1 MYLVF
6 TRMPGESYRRRLGS
20 LLLHSCYVF
29 RALINSLVCWFLT
42 ETGFSCCFLFLF
54 CFSKRPFNRAGHI
67 TGQAD
72 KVVCFSHSD
81 HSFFGTCRVS
91 LYHGRCL
98 GLCRVSLAV
107 LFWVDSRFLAPLF
120 SRTIIQTGS
129 LALPTVQ
136 SNLYSLNQTGRLARP
151 IPVNVPDPIRIRA
164 GSPGKH
170 WPETGRM
177 TLAHWLAS
185 GPDPFGQN
193 LAQSARTKSAPG
205 WFCIILS
212 GTSLEERNRF

>member
-72 KVVCFSHSD
+72 KVVCLSHSD
-81 HSFFGTCRVS
+81 RSFFGTCRVS

-98 GLCRVSLAV
+98 GRCRVSLAV

-120 SRTIIQTGS
+120 SRTIIQTE
-129 LALPTVQ
+129 
-136 SNLYSLNQTGRLARP
+136 RLARP
-151 IPVNVPDPIRIRA
+151 TVEGKSVFAQPNRKTRSTHPSKRTGSDTHPGRIAWKALARNWPDD
-164 GSPGKH
+164 S
-170 WPETGRM
+170 W
-177 TLAHWLAS
+177 TLACFRTGSVWPKPGAVS
-185 GPDPFGQN
+185 QN
-193 LAQSARTKSAPG
+193 
-205 WFCIILS
+205 
-212 GTSLEERNRF
+212 